1 MNVMEDYDSLY
12 KELKDNEVSYTATPE
27 EINQL
32 SDEVSFL
39 FSRGVTLKKEY
50 EHHLFIQ
57 KMLQER
63 REKEGKE
70 KMPSFS
76 PSSFSFKVE
85 KPVAEKPFPRVES
98 LTKEELIAYL
108 SSLPKDKDNQ
118 EIYSLLFSLAK
129 ERKSYV
135 DLLSSFSVDERDMV
149 YEEIDEID
157 EKIDW
162 IQEYLN
168 PVFEEEI
175 SIGGAKNQLVFL
187 ETAKGNPCALNDI
200 KAGDIKEEVYPSLI
214 TLFQSIEDGT
224 FLRLRKLVSSSNF
237 YEVKLN
243 QSRVL
248 FTRIYGNYYCIISCF
263 VKKSNWEK
271 GLNERKNGLM
281 ALYTAQEKIMYR
293 ALEEKDSEYL
303 ERQQETLE
311 QLYQLLDSKGKK
323 GAYVKWMK

>member
-1 MNVMEDYDSLY
+1 MKNYELFY
-12 KELKDNEVSYTATPE
+12 KELMEDETYDTTPE
-27 EINQL
+27 ELDQL
-32 SDEVSFL
+32 SDEVSSL
-39 FSRGVTLKKEY
+39 FSHGVTLKKEY
-50 EHHLFIQ
+50 EHHLLIQ

-63 REKEGKE
+63 REKENKE
-70 KMPSFS
+70 KKSYFS
-76 PSSFSFKVE
+76 PPSFSFKVK
-85 KPVAEKPFPRVES
+85 KPAETKSFPRFES
-98 LTKEELIAYL
+98 LTKEELTAYL
-108 SSLPKDKDNQ
+108 SSLPKEKDNR

-129 ERKSYV
+129 ERKSYL
-135 DLLSSFSVDERDMV
+135 DLLSSFSLDERPMV

-168 PVFEEEI
+168 PVYEEEI
-175 SIGGAKNQLVFL
+175 PIGSTKNHLVFL

-200 KAGDIKEEVYPSLI
+200 KSGDMKEEVYPSLI

-224 FLRLRKLVSSSNF
+224 FLHLRKLVSSSSF

-248 FTRIYGNYYCIISCF
+248 FTRIYDNYYCIISCF

-271 GLNERKNGLM
+271 GLNVRKNELM
-281 ALYTAQEKIMYR
+281 ALYTTQEKIIYH
-293 ALEEKDSEYL
+293 ALEEKDLDYL

-323 GAYVKWMK
+323 GAFVKWMK